1 MGYLNGGIKAYVQSQ
16 TLERVDDINSF
27 NDTESENRTLL
38 RLKLK
43 SKQAMVIYYYVLI
56 YSNGSAV

>member
-1 MGYLNGGIKAYVQSQ
+1 MGFLNGGIKAYVQSQ